1 MILFHGTSASNLSSM
16 LSYGVQAESYWGT
29 LEQARSFSDSFDD
42 GVILQAD
49 IDDSELNAS
58 LLMAESLYEAGELD
72 ELPDVDDVDYSLEN
86 LGGCVCL
93 ITVYNFS
100 VVVQD

>member
-1 MILFHGTSASNLSSM
+1 
-16 LSYGVQAESYWGT
+16 
-29 LEQARSFSDSFDD
+29 
-42 GVILQAD
+42 
-49 IDDSELNAS
+49 
-58 LLMAESLYEAGELD
+58 MAESLYEAGELD

-100 VVVQD
+100 VVVQE